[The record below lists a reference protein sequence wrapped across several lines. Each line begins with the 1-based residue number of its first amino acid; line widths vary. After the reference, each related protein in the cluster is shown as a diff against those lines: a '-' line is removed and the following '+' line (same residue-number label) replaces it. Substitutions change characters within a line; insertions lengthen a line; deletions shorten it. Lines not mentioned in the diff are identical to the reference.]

1 MQWLLNQEAP
11 GFSRGVRHLGQ
22 RYTGD
27 VFKQYFSGQIDSV
40 RASEMLH
47 SKVDHLPRLEAA
59 FFRGG
64 GLMVYILDTN
74 IIRKLLFHFPKK
86 GKLFEAIW
94 ASLEADIEAETYI
107 SVDECFKDGKEKDV
121 QVLTCAAQTAR

>member
-1 MQWLLNQEAP
+1 MAGMQWLLNQEAP

-59 FFRGG
+59 FFRG
-64 GLMVYILDTN
+64 V
-74 IIRKLLFHFPKK
+74 
-86 GKLFEAIW
+86 
-94 ASLEADIEAETYI
+94 
-107 SVDECFKDGKEKDV
+107 V
-121 QVLTCAAQTAR
+121 